1 VRDHLVVAERPS
13 RYDSRA
19 SLSHVR
25 ASSRLLCFTPAGEL
39 RQVLED
45 TSWRSLF
52 GCAVDAR
59 GDLHVVDTPA
69 LKVRIL
75 QRVA

>member
-1 VRDHLVVAERPS
+1 VFICETTPTGCPRSRP
-13 RYDSRA
+13 RV
-19 SLSHVR
+19 SLSIYL
-25 ASSRLLCFTPAGEL
+25 SIYLCFTPAGEP

-45 TSWRSLF
+45 TSWRSPF

-59 GDLHVVDTPA
+59 GNLHVVDTPA

-75 QRVA
+75 QPVA